1 MEVEEKL
8 VRKAAVTVI
17 DILERNSY
25 SVPIVGQIKKEDKAH
40 ELPCRLGIPRRL
52 EYHICNKV
60 SEKIYY
66 HIVYEDT

>member
-40 ELPCRLGIPRRL
+40 VLPC
-52 EYHICNKV
+52 
-60 SEKIYY
+60 
-66 HIVYEDT
+66 D